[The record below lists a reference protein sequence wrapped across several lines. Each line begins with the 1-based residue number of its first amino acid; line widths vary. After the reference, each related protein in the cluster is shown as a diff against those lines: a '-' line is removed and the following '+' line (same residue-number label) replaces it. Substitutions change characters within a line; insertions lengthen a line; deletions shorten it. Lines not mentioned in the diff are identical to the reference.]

1 MHADRTR
8 PTDADRALP
17 AVQELLL
24 SVAEIGPVRL
34 GAAVLVALVERTP
47 DGPERDALVRA
58 LSMLAPAMFDY
69 EPVKPSAPPAYAAP
83 GRAVNMT
90 LVREDVEDRA
100 VRS

>member
-8 PTDADRALP
+8 AADAEHALP
-17 AVQELLL
+17 ALHELVA
-24 SVAEIGPVRL
+24 SAAEIGPVKV

-47 DGPERDALVRA
+47 DGPERDALIRA

-69 EPVKPSAPPAYAAP
+69 EPLSASAPDVNPAP
-83 GRAVNMT
+83 GRAVRMD
-90 LVREDVEDRA
+90 LVRDDVERRS